1 MSRLTSMEEKP
12 KFIPK
17 TPAAMHESAIQR
29 SLAALDDALKRC
41 RTEDV
46 RYAMAIA
53 APLSFLERVAVDK
66 RPFERFGKALE
77 NFDADPVKA
86 EARYQALSALLG
98 EIRRAIGR

>member
-1 MSRLTSMEEKP
+1 MEEKP

-53 APLSFLERVAVDK
+53 RHYLS
-66 RPFERFGKALE
+66 
-77 NFDADPVKA
+77 
-86 EARYQALSALLG
+86 LSASRSTSG
-98 EIRRAIGR
+98 RSSGSGRRSRISTPTR